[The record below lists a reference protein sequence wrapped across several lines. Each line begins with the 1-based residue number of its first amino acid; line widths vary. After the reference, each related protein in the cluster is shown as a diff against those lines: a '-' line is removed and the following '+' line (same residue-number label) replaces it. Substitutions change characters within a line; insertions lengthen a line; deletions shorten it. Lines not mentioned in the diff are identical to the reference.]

1 MHKDDGLF
9 IKHVGK
15 MHMTH
20 AQSMI
25 YTNSPEALN
34 ILCGMMARFI
44 TRSSVGKSS
53 TIKKDRQYFLL
64 NYYSI
69 PPLIAV
75 LLIIYRILIRS
86 GNRYNT
92 GGRGHSLCAAHSLP
106 YRQPG
111 NTPNK
116 KASGCWPFAF

>member
-20 AQSMI
+20 AQPMI

-53 TIKKDRQYFLL
+53 TIKKTGNIFC
-64 NYYSI
+64 
-69 PPLIAV
+69 LITTQ
-75 LLIIYRILIRS
+75 S
-86 GNRYNT
+86 S
-92 GGRGHSLCAAHSLP
+92 H
-106 YRQPG
+106 
-111 NTPNK
+111 
-116 KASGCWPFAF
+116 